1 MTEERKKE
9 ILNGILDLM
18 QEYGSLSLDIDFPG
32 DNYVIHVSVEDKG
45 KDFEPQESEG

>member
-18 QEYGSLSLDIDFPG
+18 QEYGSLSLDIDFPE
-32 DNYVIHVSVEDKG
+32 DNCVVHIVLEVKE
-45 KDFEPQESEG
+45 

>member
-18 QEYGSLSLDIDFPG
+18 QEYGSLSLDIDFPS
-32 DNYVIHVSVEDKG
+32 DNCVIHVSVENKGRKWDK
-45 KDFEPQESEG
+45 E